1 MRRLVA
7 MVLAIMLPLPILRGV
22 VADAGTCASIA
33 CGAPVSGSVPLGAS
47 DCRELSGTAGEVVS
61 IAIDSTTGGNFS
73 PRWTL
78 LAPGG
83 GSVGAGSFPDQR
95 ELTLPTTGAYTIQ
108 VTDNGNDGAG
118 AYTLTYAVVSD
129 APSRCAAP
137 IACGATVESALGTAS
152 ESDTYAFDAEAGE
165 IATITSS
172 ETAAGLNAC
181 WELYGPSGTS
191 LANACIQG
199 TVTLPDTGSYTMRV
213 FDNGDN
219 DTGPYA
225 LSFAIVSP
233 TASRCAAAIACG
245 QNPTPIISPRTNL
258 DTFAL
263 TTTLDSEGV
272 RIITTGA
279 GGAFS
284 PCWTVFADPGAGPT
298 AAGTPTPVCGQGD
311 VLLPHAGT
319 HVIRVSDAGDDA
331 TGSYGLGIV
340 CLGTATP
347 SPTGTPTL
355 SATPT
360 LTPSPTETPTATS
373 ETPTPTATTT
383 PDVTAT
389 VTATTTTTPTAP
401 VTPTATATPSGPSVG
416 LADPKAAQAAVRC
429 QKTFLGAAT
438 KLVTSRVKRLDA
450 CTTRVLGCAQTKPGD
465 ATCLAAAS
473 IACTK
478 GFAKLA
484 GDEIKM
490 RASVARACAALSAV
504 DRGSAAGLGFDVPAG
519 SCAGIGDAGELA
531 GCVATTNRCEA
542 DGLMTVAAPRSG
554 ELVRVAGAG
563 LEPGAC
569 LVDFGGAGLGAG
581 DPKAVGGPVVQCAKA
596 LTKSARGLASAR
608 LMRTGSCVTQVFTC
622 VQVHPGDDA
631 CLAKA
636 AVRCGAQ
643 ASKIAVAEARMVAG
657 VNKKCLGIPFATLVA
672 ETGLD
677 LGARDARCTA
687 VGAGPVSSLAGYEEC
702 LRRVHACGVASVLA
716 SAAPRAAEMLSQ
728 VQRSLFESF
737 CPAP

>member
-1 MRRLVA
+1 MRWLAAVVVSTLLLRTAVA
-7 MVLAIMLPLPILRGV
+7 A
-22 VADAGTCASIA
+22 AGTCASIA
-33 CGAPVSGSVPLGAS
+33 CGASISGSVPLGTS
-47 DCRELSGTAGEVVS
+47 DCRDFSGTAGEVVS
-61 IAIDSTTGGNFS
+61 IAIDSTAGGAFS

-95 ELTLPTTGAYTIQ
+95 ELTLPATGSYTIQ
-108 VTDNGNDGAG
+108 VTDNGNDTAG
-118 AYTLTYAVVSD
+118 AYTLTYVVVSD
-129 APSRCAAP
+129 APASCAAA
-137 IACGATVESALGTAS
+137 IACGATIESALGTAS

-165 IATITSS
+165 IATITSG

-181 WELYGPSGTS
+181 WELYGPAGTS
-191 LANACIQG
+191 LANACVQG
-199 TVTLPDTGSYTMRV
+199 TVTLPDTGSYTIRV

-219 DTGPYA
+219 NTGPYA
-225 LSFAIVSP
+225 LSFAVVSP
-233 TASRCAAAIACG
+233 TASRCATAIACG
-245 QNPTPIISPRTNL
+245 QNPTPMISPRTNL

-272 RIITTGA
+272 RIVTTGA
-279 GGAFS
+279 GGAFN
-284 PCWTVFADPGAGPT
+284 PCWTVFAAPGAGPT
-298 AAGTPTPVCGQGD
+298 PAGTPTPVCGQGD

-331 TGSYGLGIV
+331 TGPYGLGVV

-347 SPTGTPTL
+347 SPTATPTL

-373 ETPTPTATTT
+373 ETPTPTATST

-389 VTATTTTTPTAP
+389 TTATATTTPTAL
-401 VTPTATATPSGPSVG
+401 VTPTATPTPSGPPVG
-416 LADPKAAQAAVRC
+416 LVDPKAAQAALRC
-429 QKTFLGAAT
+429 QKTFLSAAA

-450 CTTRVLGCAQTKPGD
+450 CTTRVLGCVQTKPGD
-465 ATCLAAAS
+465 ATCLAAAT

-484 GDEIKM
+484 GDEVTM
-490 RASVARACAALSAV
+490 RASVARACAGLSAA
-504 DRGSAAGLGFDVPAG
+504 DRGSAAGLAFDAQAG
-519 SCAGIGDAGELA
+519 PCAGIGDAGELG
-531 GCVATTNRCEA
+531 GCVATASRCDA
-542 DGLMTVAAPRSG
+542 DTLMTAAAPRSG
-554 ELVRVAGAG
+554 ELVRVAGVA
-563 LEPGAC
+563 LESGAC
-569 LVDFGGAGLGAG
+569 LADFGGAGLGAG
-581 DPKAVGGPVVQCAKA
+581 DPKVVGGPVVQCAKA
-596 LTKSARGLASAR
+596 VTKGARTLASVR
-608 LMRTGSCVTQVFTC
+608 LTRTGSCVTQVLTC
-622 VQVHPGDDA
+622 VQAHPGDA
-631 CLAKA
+631 GCLAKA

-672 ETGLD
+672 ETGID
-677 LGARDARCTA
+677 LGALDARCTA
-687 VGAGPVSSLAGYEEC
+687 LAVGPVSSFAGYEEC
-702 LRRVHACGVASVLA
+702 LRRAHACGTASTLA